1 MLSDA
6 SAKVDAPSG
15 KAIRGIEL
23 TDIAIIEARDGY
35 KVAIDLAAT
44 DSTMRADRAILAD
57 RMDGSALDVNAGPF
71 QLVVEGDL
79 RPARPIRMVSSIRLE
94 RVR

>member
-1 MLSDA
+1 LLSDVL
-6 SAKVDAPSG
+6 AKVGAPSG

-23 TDIAIIEARDGY
+23 TDVVLIEARDGY

-44 DSTMRADRAILAD
+44 DSTMRPDRVILAD

-71 QLVVEGDL
+71 QLVVEGDM
-79 RPARPIRMVSSIRLE
+79 RPARAIRMVSSIRLE